1 MIQITLPDGSRRT
14 FAEDVVTVGGVAA
27 SIGSG
32 LAKAAL
38 GGKVRYANEPEES
51 NKLVDVGYSI
61 TRDATISIVTA
72 KDAEGL
78 DMIRHS
84 TAHLL
89 AYAVKEL
96 FPDAQVTIGP
106 VIENGFYYD
115 FSYKRPFTPEDLVAI
130 EKKMSELAVKD
141 EPVVRRVLPRDEAVN
156 YFKGLGEH
164 YKAEIIAS
172 IPSNEDVSLYR
183 EGAFEDLCRG
193 PHVPS
198 TGKLKH
204 FKLMKV
210 AGAYWRGD
218 HRNEMLQR
226 IYGTAWATKD
236 EPVVRRVLPRDEAVD
251 YFKGLGEHY
260 KAEIIASIP
269 SNEDVSLYREGT
281 FEDLCRGPH
290 VPSTGKLKHFKL
302 MKVAGA
308 YWRGDHRNEM
318 LQRIYGTA
326 WASKE
331 ELQQYLH
338 MLEEAEKRDHRKL
351 GKALDLFHIDEHSPG
366 TVFWHPKGWT
376 LWQEVE
382 QYMRRVYREN
392 GYKEVKGPQ
401 ILDKSLWEKTG
412 HWDKYRENMFTT
424 ESEKRDYALKP
435 MNCPGHILIY
445 KQGVK
450 SYRDLPLRYGEFGA
464 CHRNEPTGGL
474 HGIMRVRAFT
484 QDDGHIFCTED
495 QIQDEVA
502 AFTALL
508 QKVYKDFG
516 FTDIIYK
523 LSTRPEQ
530 RIGTDESW
538 DKAENALAE
547 GLRASGCAFTY
558 LPGEGA
564 FYGPK
569 IEYTLKDALG
579 REWQCGTIQVD
590 PNMPER
596 LDAEF
601 TGEDGARH
609 RPVMLHR
616 AIVGSLERFIG
627 ILIEQYAGALPTWL
641 APEQVSVLNITD
653 AQADYAQN
661 VAQMLQ
667 NQGVRA
673 TADLSNDK
681 ITYKIR
687 SHATRKLP
695 YILVVGDKE
704 KESATV
710 AVRARGN
717 QDLGVMSLEDFMQR
731 VRNDIACKSV
741 VFSA

>member
-1 MIQITLPDGSRRT
+1 MSMLNITLPDGSQRQ
-14 FAEDVVTVGGVAA
+14 FPGPVTVAEVAA
-27 SIGSG
+27 SIGTG

-38 GGKVRYANEPEES
+38 GGKVNGR
-51 NKLVDVGYSI
+51 LVDTSYQI
-61 TRDATISIVTA
+61 TEDAPLAIVTA
-72 KDAEGL
+72 KDADGL

-106 VIENGFYYD
+106 VIDNGFYYD
-115 FSYKRPFTPEDLVAI
+115 FSYKRPFTPEDLAAI
-130 EKKMSELAVKD
+130 EKKMTELANKD
-141 EPVVRRVLPRDEAVN
+141 EPVLRRVLPRDEAVAH
-156 YFKGLGEH
+156 FKALGEH

-172 IPSNEDVSLYR
+172 IPAGEDVSLYR
-183 EGAFEDLCRG
+183 EGGLEDLCRG

-236 EPVVRRVLPRDEAVD
+236 E
-251 YFKGLGEHY
+251 
-260 KAEIIASIP
+260 
-269 SNEDVSLYREGT
+269 
-281 FEDLCRGPH
+281 
-290 VPSTGKLKHFKL
+290 
-302 MKVAGA
+302 
-308 YWRGDHRNEM
+308 
-318 LQRIYGTA
+318 
-326 WASKE
+326 
-331 ELQQYLH
+331 LQQYLT

-351 GKALDLFHIDEHSPG
+351 GRELDLFHIDEHSPG

-376 LWQEVE
+376 VWQEVE
-382 QYMRRVYREN
+382 QYMRKVYRDN
-392 GYKEVKGPQ
+392 GYQEVKGPQ
-401 ILDKSLWEKTG
+401 ILEKTLWEKTG

-435 MNCPGHILIY
+435 MNCPGHLLIF
-445 KQGVK
+445 KQGIK

-464 CHRNEPTGGL
+464 CHRNEPSGGL

-495 QIQDEVA
+495 MIQSEVT
-502 AFTALL
+502 AFTTLL

-516 FTDIIYK
+516 FTDILYR
-523 LSTRPEQ
+523 LSTRPEK
-530 RIGTDESW
+530 RIGSEESW
-538 DKAENALAE
+538 DKAEAALAD
-547 GLRASGCAFTY
+547 GLRASGCEFEY

-601 TGEDGARH
+601 VGEDGARH

-627 ILIEQYAGALPTWL
+627 ILIEQHAGALPVWL
-641 APEQVSVLNITD
+641 APVQVVVAGITD
-653 AQADYAQN
+653 AQADYVKD
-661 VAQMLQ
+661 VAKTLQ
-667 NQGVRA
+667 KQGLRVE
-673 TADLSNDK
+673 TDLRNEK

-687 SHATRKLP
+687 EHALQKLP

-704 KESATV
+704 KAAGAV

-717 QDLGVMSLEDFMQR
+717 KDLGVMSLEEFSR
-731 VRNDIACKSV
+731 RIATDVSSKV
-741 VFSA
+741 